1 MAQQQQERQNFS
13 QHLKTIRRFADRSKR
28 WLMAYIN
35 WLSKDQREFAEKQ
48 YKSHRREYRQI
59 FVYVD
64 ELDHSCHSDF
74 LI

>member
-1 MAQQQQERQNFS
+1 
-13 QHLKTIRRFADRSKR
+13 
-28 WLMAYIN
+28 MAYIN